1 MTWDA
6 SFNYGVHES
15 DFIIHDTVNASY
27 GPNTPRDF
35 DLGLYQQEELS
46 LNRDAS
52 YAATELANIAA
63 GVEWGEK
70 RLAIGVGGRP
80 S

>member
-6 SFNYGVHES
+6 SSNYGVHES
-15 DFIIHDTVNASY
+15 DFIIHDAVNASY

-52 YAATELANIAA
+52 YAATEPANIAA
-63 GVEWGEK
+63 GAEWREE
-70 RLAIGVGGRP
+70 RFVIGDGGWP